1 MPDPPAVDPDPPAG
15 DDLLPELPPPSWR
28 ERVDGVMAVLGWSP
42 LSLVATALVVGA
54 VAVGGYLLMRPPPDP
69 PEVALPLATTVV
81 PTTDAVAAEIV
92 VHVAGAVAQPGVHRL
107 PGGARVAD
115 AVDAAGGL
123 AADADHERLNLA
135 APVGDG
141 DRVYVP
147 RVGQTDVP
155 PVASP
160 GAGSSGGSADGDG
173 TEPIDLNTASLEE
186 LDRLPGVGPAT
197 AAAIVDHRERSGPFA
212 SVDELIEVRGIGEA
226 KLAQLRDRVRV

>member
-1 MPDPPAVDPDPPAG
+1 MVF
-15 DDLLPELPPPSWR
+15 SNIR
-28 ERVDGVMAVLGWSP
+28 ERVST
-42 LSLVATALVVGA
+42 ATFL
-54 VAVGGYLLMRPPPDP
+54 
-69 PEVALPLATTVV
+69 E
-81 PTTDAVAAEIV
+81 
-92 VHVAGAVAQPGVHRL
+92 
-107 PGGARVAD
+107 
-115 AVDAAGGL
+115 
-123 AADADHERLNLA
+123 HERLNLA

-141 DRVYVP
+141 DRVYIP
-147 RVGQTDVP
+147 RIGQTDVP